1 MSQFISGL
9 NVSPYGCSVC
19 GKCYKYQHSLYRHIK
34 YECGKPPNFACPYP
48 SQLVTR
54 SRYVCIA
61 CGKSY
66 SYVHSLKRHKK
77 IECGKQP
84 KVFCPV
90 KTCSYKTKYKSSLK
104 SHLRLKHFI
113 YDADLVSSFS

>member
-48 SQLVTR
+48 R
-54 SRYVCIA
+54 CN
-61 CGKSY
+61 
-66 SYVHSLKRHKK
+66 
-77 IECGKQP
+77 
-84 KVFCPV
+84 
-90 KTCSYKTKYKSSLK
+90 YKSKRKDNLAAHVRGHNK
-104 SHLRLKHFI
+104 SKE
-113 YDADLVSSFS
+113 Y